1 VTKLSTRSN
10 FDNNLKQLK
19 ELLLQMANKAEF
31 AIKEAMIALI
41 NQDMEKAKLVID
53 GDNEIDD
60 LEHEINDKALLL
72 IARESP
78 VATDLRQIN
87 VALKVSSEVERM
99 ADMAVNIA
107 KSAVHIGNEKHIK
120 EMVDIPNMMEMALD
134 MVSDSIKAFY
144 SEDITL
150 AKSCAERDD
159 QVDKMFGS
167 LIQELLG
174 YIPKNPNSTNQ
185 IIQLAFVCRF
195 IERIADHSTNIAENV
210 IYLVTGKRIDLN
222 A

>member
-1 VTKLSTRSN
+1 MSTRSN

-19 ELLLQMANKAEF
+19 EMLLQMADKAEF

-41 NQDMEKAKLVID
+41 NQDLEKAKLVID

-60 LEHEINDKALLL
+60 LEHEINDKALML

-107 KSAVHIGNEKHIK
+107 KSALHIGNEKHIK
-120 EMVDIPNMMEMALD
+120 EIVDIPRMMEMSLD
-134 MVSDSIKAFY
+134 MVADSLKAFY
-144 SEDITL
+144 SEDVTL

-159 QVDKMFGS
+159 QVDQLFGS
-167 LIQELLG
+167 LIQELLS

>member
-1 VTKLSTRSN
+1 MSTRSN

-19 ELLLQMANKAEF
+19 EMLLQMADKAEF

-41 NQDMEKAKLVID
+41 NQDLDKAKLVID

-107 KSAVHIGNEKHIK
+107 KSALHIGKEKHIK
-120 EMVDIPNMMEMALD
+120 EIVDIPRMMEMSLD

-144 SEDITL
+144 SEDVIL

-159 QVDKMFGS
+159 QVDQLFGS
-167 LIQELLG
+167 LIQELLS

>member
-210 IYLVTGKRIDLN
+210 VYLVTGKRIDLN

>member
-41 NQDMEKAKLVID
+41 NQDMEKAKLIID

-210 IYLVTGKRIDLN
+210 VYLVTGKRIDLN